1 MRTLYLRIV
10 VVTLL
15 IMLVSSVI
23 AFIGANIYYQQVL
36 KPANDAKNTEIAKDI
51 VQLYHDTTLQADTF
65 FKQTAELSYQ
75 FYLTDGEGS
84 GTFYGAPFRDQSLS
98 NESINKVL
106 SGATY
111 HGMENY
117 PGQTFVT
124 GFFSNELTNSIGV
137 PVEINGETHALF
149 MRPNIEQQFNEIHI
163 LLAVLLVFT
172 ILLSMVLVLFSTRY
186 IVRPVKDL
194 TDATEKIADG
204 QYSIRLKQN
213 RKDEIG
219 TLAKSFHSMSR
230 KLKRVE
236 NMRQEFV
243 SNVSHEIRTPL
254 SSMKGYARLLRSSS
268 LSTKER
274 DHYLQVIESES
285 TRLSKLSRQ
294 LLTLA
299 ALDKDTIIDQH
310 DAFKVAPLLQH
321 LLQQTRWLWESKDI
335 AVSLEA
341 EDVSYNGSEEL
352 LYQAFEN
359 LLTNSI
365 KYTSEAGEINM
376 TVTKY
381 KEGIQFTIEDNGIGI
396 SSEDQEKMFDRFY
409 KADASR
415 GQQKDSSGLGLSIVK
430 KIITLHDG
438 DITAKSQL
446 NKGTIFTVTLP

>member
-10 VVTLL
+10 VVTLV
-15 IMLVSSVI
+15 IMVVSSVI
-23 AFIGANIYYQQVL
+23 AFIGANIYYQQIL

-51 VQLYHDTTLQADTF
+51 VRLYNDTNLGPDTF

-84 GTFYGAPFRDQSLS
+84 GTFYGASFRDQSLS
-98 NESINKVL
+98 AQAVNKVL
-106 SGATY
+106 NGETY

-137 PVEINGETHALF
+137 PVEINGERHALF
-149 MRPNIEQQFNEIHI
+149 MRPDIEQQFNEIHI

-172 ILLSMVLVLFSTRY
+172 ILLSMILVLFSTRY
-186 IVRPVKDL
+186 IVRPMKNL
-194 TDATEKIADG
+194 TDATEKIANG
-204 QYSIRLKQN
+204 QYSIQLKQN

-219 TLAKSFHSMSR
+219 TLAKSFNSMSR

-254 SSMKGYARLLRSSS
+254 SSMKGYAKLLRSSS
-268 LSTKER
+268 LSAEDR
-274 DHYLQVIESES
+274 DHYLQIIESES

-294 LLTLA
+294 LLTMA
-299 ALDKDTIIDQH
+299 ALDKDTGIEQH
-310 DAFKVAPLLQH
+310 EPFKAAPLLQQ
-321 LLQQTRWLWESKDI
+321 LLKQTRWLWESKDI
-335 AVSLEA
+335 AVSLDA
-341 EDVSYNGSEEL
+341 DDVAYNGNEEL

-365 KYTSEAGEINM
+365 KYTSEAGEIM
-376 TVTKY
+376 MSLTKY
-381 KEGIQFTIEDNGIGI
+381 NEGIQFTIEDNGIGI
-396 SSEDQEKMFDRFY
+396 SPEDQEKMFDRFY

-415 GQQKDSSGLGLSIVK
+415 SQEKDSSGLGLSIVK
-430 KIITLHDG
+430 QVITLHNG
-438 DITAKSQL
+438 DITVKSQL
-446 NKGTIFTVTLP
+446 HKGTIITVTLP